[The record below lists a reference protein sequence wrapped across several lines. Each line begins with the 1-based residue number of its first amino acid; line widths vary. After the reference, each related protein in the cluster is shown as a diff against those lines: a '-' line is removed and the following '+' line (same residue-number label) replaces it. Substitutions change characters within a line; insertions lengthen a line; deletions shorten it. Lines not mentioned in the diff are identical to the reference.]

1 MTWSSENPHQSVDER
16 KAYGKSLREAT
27 PRSSHAAWSP
37 GSGRPDPVGLIES
50 QNDGRLQWL
59 IPVRRGRMV
68 ENAFTFYRGA
78 ALIMASDLSTTP
90 STGLTAQIC
99 GDAHLSNFGAYG
111 SAERELVF
119 DVNDFDESITGPW
132 EWDLKRLATSFTIAG
147 RHLGFDDADITR
159 ITAASVEKYRTAMEQ
174 FAEGP
179 ILDTW
184 YSHLSIDKVADF
196 FRDEGKKK
204 KAKKAEH
211 VSKKAR
217 SKNSLQALSKLAE
230 RVDGTYRI
238 KTDPPVLV
246 PLRETTRF
254 ADSDE
259 LEETVRRS
267 FALYRESL
275 RPDRRVLLDKF
286 RPLDIALKV
295 VGVGSVGTRCL
306 ILLLEG
312 RDEQD
317 PLFLQIKEAGPS
329 VLEAYLPA
337 SSYEN
342 HGERVVQGQRLMQAS
357 SDIFLGWSPSYD
369 KHDYY
374 WRQLRDW
381 KGSFDVDDADEKD
394 LRRYAELCGWTL
406 ARSHARSGDPAAIDG
421 YLGSSDTFAQAITE
435 FAGLYADQNESDYR
449 EFANAIDRGDLE
461 ADLDG

>member
-1 MTWSSENPHQSVDER
+1 
-16 KAYGKSLREAT
+16 T
-27 PRSSHAAWSP
+27 PRSSHAEWSP
-37 GSGRPDPVGLIES
+37 SPGRPDPVDLIES

-68 ENAFTFYRGA
+68 ESAFTFYRGA

-111 SAERELVF
+111 SAERALVF
-119 DVNDFDESITGPW
+119 DVNDFDESLVGPW

-159 ITAASVEKYRTAMEQ
+159 ITATSVERYHAAMEQ
-174 FAEGP
+174 FADGSN
-179 ILDTW
+179 LDVW
-184 YSHLSIDKVADF
+184 YSHLSIDDIATF
-196 FRDEGKKK
+196 YREEEKKS
-204 KAKKAEH
+204 KAKKARKIA
-211 VSKKAR
+211 KKAR

-230 RVDGTYRI
+230 RVDGSYRI
-238 KTDPPVLV
+238 KSDPPVLV
-246 PLRETTRF
+246 PLDDATHVASPE
-254 ADSDE
+254 E
-259 LEETVRRS
+259 LQEAARRS
-267 FALYRESL
+267 FDLYRESL
-275 RPDRRVLLDKF
+275 RPDRRVLLDKY
-286 RPLDIALKV
+286 RPIDIALKV

-317 PLFLQIKEAGPS
+317 PLFLQIKEAGSS
-329 VLEAYLPA
+329 VLEGYLPT
-337 SSYEN
+337 SLYEN

-369 KHDYY
+369 DHDYY

-381 KGSFDVDDADEKD
+381 KGSFDVDEADEKD

-421 YLGSSDTFAQAITE
+421 YLGSNDTFARAITE

-449 EFANAIDRGDLE
+449 EFSDAIDRGDLQ
-461 ADLDG
+461 ADFED